1 MQSCSPKGPRM
12 IGEGG
17 RDSGTHREREA
28 QKTEGGHLGEIQLS
42 QGRHGYLRNIYQ
54 AISPQGDTIASEV
67 GSRDLEG
74 GHLPLP
80 ARFQSQHQE
89 PQKFTLCSEVTSKGQ
104 SLQSKVPGH

>member
-28 QKTEGGHLGEIQLS
+28 QKTESGHLGEIQLS

-54 AISPQGDTIASEV
+54 AISPQGDTIASEPGCRLKRPGRWASASPCEV
-67 GSRDLEG
+67 PKSTPG
-74 GHLPLP
+74 
-80 ARFQSQHQE
+80 A
-89 PQKFTLCSEVTSKGQ
+89 SEVHF
-104 SLQSKVPGH
+104 VF